1 MPLIFKLIASAHNIP
16 CSSKMSKVH
25 AALFLL
31 GVHATIEVL
40 ARPLA
45 NKRRYEVK
53 PLKGIERRFTEDVCN
68 LAGFGQALVRLRK

>member
-40 ARPLA
+40 ARPLS
-45 NKRRYEVK
+45 NRGYVMK
-53 PLKGIERRFTEDVCN
+53 PVKGIERRFTEDVCN